1 MVNKERYQKY
11 KIGFVIDALGYQTNK
26 IQLRDVTVKRITFS
40 SDIIFTGANE
50 RIEFGLSEGEIAEF
64 PDPGLLEF
72 HEQINSGILG
82 TPGLNGA
89 AGATY
94 ENRRQYWLD
103 YYFKEMFFLGV
114 INVSAA
120 AMKGFVILEYER

>member
-11 KIGFVIDALGYQTNK
+11 RVGFVIDALGYQTNK
-26 IQLRDVTVKRITFS
+26 IQLRNVTIKRITFS

-50 RIEFGLSEGEIAEF
+50 RIEFGLSEGEIATF

-72 HEQINSGILG
+72 HEQITSGILG
-82 TPGLNGA
+82 VPGANAG

-114 INVSAA
+114 LNSSAA
-120 AMKGFVILEYER
+120 GLKGFVILEYER